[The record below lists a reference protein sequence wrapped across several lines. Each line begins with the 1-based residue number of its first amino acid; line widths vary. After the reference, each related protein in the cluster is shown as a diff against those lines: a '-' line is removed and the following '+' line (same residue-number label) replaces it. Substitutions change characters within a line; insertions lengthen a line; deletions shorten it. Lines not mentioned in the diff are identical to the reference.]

1 MQLPYGFSIFH
12 RENFEGTCVSVWALA
27 KAVEGHELELAKE
40 KACGNDGV
48 ELFI

>member
-1 MQLPYGFSIFH
+1 MDLASFTGRILRVH
-12 RENFEGTCVSVWALA
+12 AGTCVSVWALA